1 MNEDTKTYTT
11 NTIPIPDIPVPMSN
25 SPETHNMSLDSSGL
39 DLDQSLLDN
48 ISNDD
53 VISEDILYQVAKQLV
68 SNTELQ
74 NAIDKGINDGVL
86 DTSSIQDV
94 MDISNASQSSNSS
107 FSVSFLF
114 YTVSVLYEVF
124 IRKTSHPILL
134 NKALKLF
141 DLMVEWS
148 FFRLLKGP
156 QLGAEINGR
165 RKLQNHHSSKFF
177 KFF

>member
-25 SPETHNMSLDSSGL
+25 NSPPETHSMSLDSSGL

-107 FSVSFLF
+107 FSVQLC
-114 YTVSVLYEVF
+114 VLY
-124 IRKTSHPILL
+124 
-134 NKALKLF
+134 A
-141 DLMVEWS
+141 
-148 FFRLLKGP
+148 
-156 QLGAEINGR
+156 
-165 RKLQNHHSSKFF
+165 
-177 KFF
+177 